1 MNKFVKFPL
10 VLGIVGL
17 VCTGALSLVYEV
29 TKDTIAYNKNK
40 EAIDKIQV
48 VLPEIT
54 NAEPVLEKYDSAKAS
69 KKGIQNI
76 YEVTDNTGVVAYS
89 YLASAYGY
97 KDGLTFLTVISAE
110 DEVILGV
117 QIVSNNETGNIGGA
131 LLKDEAFIQQFTNI
145 SFDSIYTDVDG
156 KQGATMTLNGLING
170 LESVISFHKQE
181 LLGEEEVND
190 GVNLNGRERKALG
203 LPEGYTMT
211 DKTEEFKT
219 TLKSKVSDN
228 VYKKIMNDESIKILN
243 YIDIKDASSTIK
255 GHAYVAEGKYNC
267 EVEHGN
273 RAWQNHKFVIMFDEN
288 QANVQ
293 VVIVGSTDSMS
304 AIDKVSISKNP
315 WVSESFNGKTISE
328 LVTALENEE
337 IDTISGATFT
347 SSYVRDHV
355 SFVIDAHTRAY
366 GE

>member
-48 VLPEIT
+48 VLPEIN

-76 YEVTDNTGVVAYS
+76 YEVKDNTGVVAYG
-89 YLASAYGY
+89 YLSSTYGY
-97 KDGLTFLTVISAE
+97 NDGLTFLTVISAE

-117 QIVSNNETGNIGGA
+117 QIVSNNETSNIGGA

-156 KQGATMTLNGLING
+156 KQGATTTLNGLING

-203 LPEGYTMT
+203 LPEGSTMT
-211 DKTEEFKT
+211 NKTEEFKT
-219 TLKSKVSDN
+219 TLKSKTSAN
-228 VYKKIMNDESIKILN
+228 AYNQIMNDKNVKIIQ
-243 YIDIKDASSTIK
+243 YIEIKDASGTVTDYGYI
-255 GHAYVAEGKYNC
+255 VEGKYGC
-267 EVEHGN
+267 ELAHGE
-273 RAWQNHKFVIMFDEN
+273 RTTQTHKFVFMVN
-288 QANVQ
+288 ANDGKTKTVF
-293 VVIVGSTDSMS
+293 VTPGHSLGTAGITGVFEPFVND
-304 AIDKVSISKNP
+304 N
-315 WVSESFNGKTISE
+315 FNG
-328 LVTALENEE
+328 LTAQE
-337 IDTISGATFT
+337 ILDSKVEFVAGATFT
-347 SSYVRDHV
+347 TNAVKDHLV
-355 SFVIDAHTRAY
+355 FIADAHVRAY